1 MKEDEPKMILFV
13 IFHYGLDH
21 GLQLK
26 SYLNLIM
33 KSNYWLLQVE
43 KGRKN
48 SKSFTVNSF
57 NFAGTNFRGLGKKAF
72 RGIGKFMYCRLQK
85 VKKKF

>member
-26 SYLNLIM
+26 SYLNLII
-33 KSNYWLLQVE
+33 KSNYWLLQME
-43 KGRKN
+43 KREIKIQ
-48 SKSFTVNSF
+48 KSFIWLLFSKYLRKRTSH
-57 NFAGTNFRGLGKKAF
+57 
-72 RGIGKFMYCRLQK
+72 
-85 VKKKF
+85 

>member
-1 MKEDEPKMILFV
+1 MKEDEPKMMLFV

-21 GLQLK
+21 GLQLN

-43 KGRKN
+43 KGEN
-48 SKSFTVNSF
+48 
-57 NFAGTNFRGLGKKAF
+57 
-72 RGIGKFMYCRLQK
+72 KFKTFYCEII
-85 VKKKF
+85 